1 MAAWTLFGITAI
13 VRLTFYL
20 APRIQGK
27 RRLFRDLW
35 LLPVRDVLLC
45 WIWCRSFFTSRVTWR
60 GNEFDVDADGFM
72 RRLT

>member
-1 MAAWTLFGITAI
+1 LFGITAV
-13 VRLTFYL
+13 VRLALYF

-27 RRLFRDLW
+27 LPPFADLW
-35 LLPVRDVLLC
+35 LLPVRDFLLC
-45 WIWCRSFFTSRVTWR
+45 WIWYRSFFASHVTWR